1 MPISDFKELMND
13 TVSVTPF
20 SSLDGFGKPSYGTS
34 VDYANSRVK
43 FKVRQVF
50 DFEGQEVTA
59 GGDVV
64 LGSNA
69 VIGATDKL
77 TLPDNTTPKI
87 LNVESIPDESGSA
100 HHTRII
106 FQ

>member
-1 MPISDFKELMND
+1 MSISDWSELMDD
-13 TVSVTPF
+13 TVTVSPF
-20 SSLDGFGKPSYGTS
+20 SSLDSYNKPTYSS
-34 VDYANSRVK
+34 DVEYANSRVK

-50 DFEGQEVTA
+50 DFEGNEVTA

-69 VIGATDKL
+69 VIGAKDKL
-77 TLPDNTTPKI
+77 TLSDGTTPKI
-87 LNVESIPDESGSA
+87 LNSGNIPGDVGS